1 MSLDL
6 EVRSDDEYTQAARR
20 ELVVAWLQ
28 DEVRATATARDFY
41 VYDRDACRV
50 EITLGHEESA
60 SAAADVVSWVGFRV
74 PAGASF
80 KSGAAAYRLSM
91 DVAQRLGWRVFDPQ
105 RDGYVPPSELEAG
118 PSFREA
124 LATLLREARQEGLRR
139 LLVRMARRLRRQS
152 VTSIGYI
159 AGAGFIMAAVGGR
172 LSGYRFEDHPG
183 AILTI
188 AAALAAALLL
198 GDVVLDVLGAVH
210 QDALRREGRA
220 AERGVEAE
228 GSLTR

>member
-6 EVRSDDEYTQAARR
+6 EVRSDDEYTKVAPR
-20 ELVVAWLQ
+20 EVVVAWLQ
-28 DEVRATATARDFY
+28 DEVRARPTAKDFF

-50 EITLGHEESA
+50 EITIGREDSET
-60 SAAADVVSWVGFRV
+60 AAADAVSWVGFRV

-91 DVAQRLGWRVFDPQ
+91 AVGQRLGWRVFDPQ
-105 RDGYVPPSELEAG
+105 RDDYLPPSELEAG
-118 PSFREA
+118 PSLREA
-124 LATLLREARQEGLRR
+124 LATLLAEARQEGLRR
-139 LLVRMARRLRRQS
+139 LLARTARRLRRQS
-152 VTSIGYI
+152 VASIGYI

-172 LSGYRFEDHPG
+172 LFGYRFEDHLG

-198 GDVVLDVLGAVH
+198 GDVVLDVLGEVH

-220 AERGVEAE
+220 AERGVEPDD
-228 GSLTR
+228 L